1 MFISTSQIKIFLY
14 RHTIDG
20 RWGMDRLFALVDS
33 ELHLDPRSGTLFVFF
48 NRNRSLAKVAYY
60 DGSGSCLFYKRL
72 EKGLFKFPNI
82 DEDRSS
88 CEIAP
93 TELALLLE
101 GGNLD
106 PIIKPKPWQPKMRVN
121 SH

>member
-14 RHTIDG
+14 RNTIDG

-48 NRNRSLAKVAYY
+48 NRLAKVAYY

-72 EKGLFKFPNI
+72 E
-82 DEDRSS
+82 
-88 CEIAP
+88 
-93 TELALLLE
+93 
-101 GGNLD
+101 
-106 PIIKPKPWQPKMRVN
+106 N
-121 SH
+121 S